1 MDNTNNNLWDMLEI
15 NDDTK
20 QKAHGKNR
28 TFAGDVWNR
37 FKRKKSAL
45 FGLVIILFMV
55 SFAVIGPSF
64 TPYDYRMQQLDFVN
78 IPPFFNAITP
88 ETTENLVYITPN
100 LKALEV
106 TPKGELIGTLPRI
119 KDDFNS
125 KTISFDN
132 YGETIYANYADNNIT
147 PIDSNG
153 NELNNTKFLWNKT
166 YLLGSDALGRDIL
179 TRLMYGARI
188 SFLVAFVAAT
198 VNIIIGIIYGGLSAY
213 FGGVVDNIMMRIVE
227 IISTIPLML
236 YVILIMMFF
245 QNGLVSIIIALGSVY
260 WVDMARV
267 VRAQSLTLKEQDFI
281 YAAKTMGSSTWF
293 ILTKHLIPNSMGPI
307 LVTVTMLIPSAIF
320 MEAFMSFIGIGI
332 AAPMAS
338 LGTMCNDAIESL
350 RVAPY
355 QMIMP
360 AFAICI
366 TMFAFNFIG
375 DGLRDALD
383 PKLIK

>member
-1 MDNTNNNLWDMLEI
+1 MSDTNNNLWDMLEI
-15 NDDTK
+15 QEDTSNK
-20 QKAHGKNR
+20 SHGKNR

-45 FGLVIILFMV
+45 IGLLIILFMV
-55 SFAVIGPSF
+55 SFAVIGPAF

-78 IPPFFNAITP
+78 IPPYFNAIVSD
-88 ETTENLVYITPN
+88 TTENLVYITPN
-100 LKALEV
+100 LKAIEV
-106 TPKGELIGTLPRI
+106 TPKGELVGTLTRI
-119 KDDFNS
+119 KDDFNTR
-125 KTISFDN
+125 TITFDN
-132 YGETIYANYADNNIT
+132 YGETIYVSYADNDIT
-147 PIDSNG
+147 PMDENG
-153 NELNNTKFLWNKT
+153 NANIKTKFMWNKT

-245 QNGLVSIIIALGSVY
+245 QNGLVSIIIALGTVY

>member
-1 MDNTNNNLWDMLEI
+1 MDKNKNLWDMLEI
-15 NDDTK
+15 PEEST
-20 QKAHGKNR
+20 QKSHGKNR
-28 TFAGDVWNR
+28 TFAGDVWDR
-37 FKRKKSAL
+37 FKRKKTAL
-45 FGLVIILFMV
+45 LGLIIIACML
-55 SFAVIGPSF
+55 SFAIIGPYF
-64 TPYDYRMQQLDFVN
+64 TPYDYRTQQLDFAN
-78 IPPFFNAITP
+78 IPPFFNAIVS
-88 ETTENLVYITPN
+88 EITENLVYITPN

-106 TPKGELIGTLPRI
+106 TPKGELVGTLSRI
-119 KDDFNS
+119 KDDFDTR
-125 KTISFDN
+125 TITFDN
-132 YGETIYANYADNNIT
+132 YGETIYVSYADNNIK
-147 PIDSNG
+147 PVDSNG
-153 NELNNTKFLWNKT
+153 ETNIKTKSVWNKT

-198 VNIIIGIIYGGLSAY
+198 VNIVIGIIYGGLSAY
-213 FGGVVDNIMMRIVE
+213 FGGIVDNMMMRIVE
-227 IISTIPLML
+227 VISTIPLML

-332 AAPMAS
+332 SAPMAS

-360 AFAICI
+360 SFMICI